1 MPLID
6 TEAGSDAAASLDF
19 SRHAIAEGAGYSL
32 AMSQDEVEIIR
43 RVFREWGPTTPIEEI
58 RALLDPAVEMLG
70 AVGGIEEGDV
80 VQGARSVGE
89 AMLVDSEIWAD
100 RRYEVQRIVDT
111 DHGVLV
117 LAREHRRGRGSD
129 VEVHADVGFLYEF
142 RDGRIARIRPYMNQ
156 ADALTAADLRE

>member
-1 MPLID
+1 
-6 TEAGSDAAASLDF
+6 
-19 SRHAIAEGAGYSL
+19 
-32 AMSQDEVEIIR
+32 MSQDEVETIR
-43 RVFREWGPTTPIEEI
+43 RIFREWGPTTPIEEV
-58 RALLDPAVEMLG
+58 RALLDPAVELLG
-70 AVGGIEEGDV
+70 AVVGVEEGDV
-80 VQGARSVGE
+80 VQGARAVGE

-129 VEVHADVGFLYEF
+129 VEVHADIGFLCEF
-142 RDGRIARIRPYMNQ
+142 SDGRIARIRPYMRQ